1 MEQVSTLVNL
11 YNNFFFIALPYIA
24 VIVFLVGTIYRYR
37 STSFRYSSLSSQF
50 LEGKKLFWGS
60 IPFHIGI
67 LVVFFGHL
75 TAFMFPRET
84 LLWNSEPV
92 RLIILE
98 VSAFIFGLSVLFG
111 LIALFVRRI
120 TNDRLRVVTS
130 KMDIF
135 IELFL
140 IVEVILGC
148 WIALGYRWGSSWFAA
163 DLSPYLW
170 SILKLSPQIDAV
182 SAMPVVIKIH
192 IIIAFL
198 IVLIF
203 PFTRLVHF
211 LVVPLHYITRP
222 YQIVMWN
229 WDRKAIRD
237 PNTPWS
243 PTPPKNN

>member
-1 MEQVSTLVNL
+1 MDLATTLVNL
-11 YNNFFFIALPYIA
+11 FNNFFFIALPYIA
-24 VIVFLVGTIYRYR
+24 VIVFLIGTIYRYR
-37 STSFRYSSLSSQF
+37 STSFGYSSLSSQF

-75 TAFMFPRET
+75 TAFLFPRET

-111 LIALFVRRI
+111 LIMLFARRI
-120 TNDRLRVVTS
+120 TNPRLRVVTT

-170 SILKLSPQIDAV
+170 SIVKLSPQIDAV

-192 IIIAFL
+192 IIIAFS

-211 LVVPLHYITRP
+211 LVAPLHYITRP
-222 YQIVMWN
+222 YQRVIWN

-237 PNTPWS
+237 PKTAWS

>member
-1 MEQVSTLVNL
+1 MDLATTLVNL
-11 YNNFFFIALPYIA
+11 FNNFFFIALPYIA
-24 VIVFLVGTIYRYR
+24 VIVFLIGTIYRYR

-75 TAFMFPRET
+75 TAFLFPRET

-98 VSAFIFGLSVLFG
+98 VSAFIFGLCVLFG
-111 LIALFVRRI
+111 LIMLFYRRI
-120 TNDRLRVVTS
+120 TNARLRVVTT

-170 SILKLSPQIDAV
+170 SIVKLSPQIDAV
-182 SAMPVVIKIH
+182 SAMPVVIKLH
-192 IIIAFL
+192 IILAFS

-211 LVVPLHYITRP
+211 LVAPLHYITRP
-222 YQIVMWN
+222 YQRVIWN